1 MTLMNLQKEIVSMIA
16 KCGSETI
23 VVRTDCQSW
32 IRDIKCLKHANI
44 DGREMVII
52 DWGGIDM
59 DLAICFV
66 AFVLIGIMVSIDNIA
81 KELSKIRKILEE
93 NEE

>member
-1 MTLMNLQKEIVSMIA
+1 
-16 KCGSETI
+16 
-23 VVRTDCQSW
+23 
-32 IRDIKCLKHANI
+32 
-44 DGREMVII
+44 
-52 DWGGIDM
+52 M

-93 NEE
+93 RRNSYGTRRMDMP

>member
-1 MTLMNLQKEIVSMIA
+1 MCFIRTKESKLLIA
-16 KCGSETI
+16 K
-23 VVRTDCQSW
+23 
-32 IRDIKCLKHANI
+32 RDITVYKVGTNI

-59 DLAICFV
+59 DLTICFV

-93 NEE
+93 KEE

>member
-1 MTLMNLQKEIVSMIA
+1 MNLQKEIVSMIA
-16 KCGSETI
+16 KCGSETL
-23 VVRTDCQSW
+23 VVRTDSQSW

-59 DLAICFV
+59 VGDCQLCKLSDICKY
-66 AFVLIGIMVSIDNIA
+66 IYTECCPYIIED
-81 KELSKIRKILEE
+81 KEE
-93 NEE
+93 

>member
-1 MTLMNLQKEIVSMIA
+1 MNLQKEIVSMIA
-16 KCGSETI
+16 KCGSETL
-23 VVRTDCQSW
+23 VVRTDSQSW

-59 DLAICFV
+59 DLEICFV

-81 KELSKIRKILEE
+81 KELSKIRKILEDK
-93 NEE
+93 EE

>member
-16 KCGSETI
+16 KCSSETL
-23 VVRTDCQSW
+23 VVRTDSQSW

-52 DWGGIDM
+52 D
-59 DLAICFV
+59 
-66 AFVLIGIMVSIDNIA
+66 
-81 KELSKIRKILEE
+81 
-93 NEE
+93 

>member
-1 MTLMNLQKEIVSMIA
+1 MNLQKEIVSMIA
-16 KCGSETI
+16 KCGSETL
-23 VVRTDCQSW
+23 VVRTDSRSW

-93 NEE
+93 KEE

>member
-1 MTLMNLQKEIVSMIA
+1 MNLQKEIVSMIA
-16 KCGSETI
+16 KCGSETL
-23 VVRTDCQSW
+23 VVRTDRQSW

-93 NEE
+93 KEE

>member
-1 MTLMNLQKEIVSMIA
+1 
-16 KCGSETI
+16 
-23 VVRTDCQSW
+23 
-32 IRDIKCLKHANI
+32 
-44 DGREMVII
+44 
-52 DWGGIDM
+52 M

-93 NEE
+93 TEEQLWEYQGEPIKN